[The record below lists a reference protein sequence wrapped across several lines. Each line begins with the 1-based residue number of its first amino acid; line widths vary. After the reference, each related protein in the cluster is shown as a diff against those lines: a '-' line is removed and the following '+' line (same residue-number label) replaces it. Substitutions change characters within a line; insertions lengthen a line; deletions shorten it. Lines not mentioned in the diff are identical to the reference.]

1 MWRKKKSMSG
11 LYENW
16 LIKTF
21 LLLVSEGTSGLLKG
35 SLVAISGAAE
45 SQLGSYAVQVM

>member
-16 LIKTF
+16 LIKNF
-21 LLLVSEGTSGLLKG
+21 LLLVSEGTSRLLKG
-35 SLVAISGAAE
+35 YLVVISGAAE